1 MTFFDTIQTKIASLD
16 EKTWY
21 QYLAITAGFLFLL
34 IGLILYFYFSSTSKW
49 EDRINEINESRI
61 ETKRLL
67 DKAEKVHKER
77 AEVIAILAED
87 PNFKIK
93 EYIQDV
99 LEKIGIFGNVTTGNV
114 TQIARADNYR
124 EDVATYQINSITMKQ
139 LTEFLNEIDE
149 NKRVFT
155 KDLDITKSKK
165 IPHTIDVDIRIAT
178 LMPKET
184 T

>member
-1 MTFFDTIQTKIASLD
+1 MTFFDNIQTRIAALD

-21 QYLAITAGFLFLL
+21 QYLAIAAGVLL
-34 IGLILYFYFSSTSKW
+34 LMIGLILYFYFSSVSKW
-49 EDRINEINESRI
+49 KDQITEINEQRL
-61 ETKRLL
+61 EAKRLL
-67 DKAEKVHKER
+67 DKAEKVYKER
-77 AEVIAILAED
+77 AEVTAILAED

-99 LEKIGIFGNVTTGNV
+99 LEKIGIFGNVNAENV
-114 TQIARADNYR
+114 VIISRADRYQ
-124 EDVATYQINSITMKQ
+124 EHTATYQINGITMKQ

-155 KDLDITKSKK
+155 KELDISKSKK
-165 IPHTIDVDIRIAT
+165 IPRTIDVDIKIST